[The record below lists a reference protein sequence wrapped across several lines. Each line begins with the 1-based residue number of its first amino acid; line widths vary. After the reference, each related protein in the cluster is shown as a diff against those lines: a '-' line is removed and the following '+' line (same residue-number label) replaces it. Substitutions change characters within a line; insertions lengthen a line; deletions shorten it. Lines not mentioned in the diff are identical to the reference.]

1 MITVRSIIVEALNRS
16 NLVSRRQSPPAD
28 MVESSLRLL
37 KGIAAKYSNDNLL
50 QFLISEC
57 GGTLDK
63 REFVL
68 GDIDADHPDEYMDVD
83 IFAQNIKKVNR
94 VYWRAK
100 DNNNGLGSYV
110 ELTYASPDDFDGY
123 PDGSGVYTYQPV
135 NDLQVVLKVK
145 LLPNEGTEI
154 KVLYNRKWSIG
165 LDDELR
171 IPEQYEELF
180 IVALTHKLALT
191 FPRLSTEQV
200 NLLKNELKE
209 MEANV
214 ATASRAHKYVS
225 RSTQLRAAV
234 SRADFISG
242 RMFYGV

>member
-16 NLVSRRQSPPAD
+16 NLVSRRQTPAAD
-28 MVESSLRLL
+28 MTETGLRLL

-57 GGTLDK
+57 GGTLDR
-63 REFVL
+63 REYVL
-68 GDIDADHPDEYMDVD
+68 GETDAEHPEEYMDVD
-83 IFAQNIKKVNR
+83 ISAHNIQKVNR

-100 DNNNGLGSYV
+100 ENNGMGSYV
-110 ELTYASPDDFDGY
+110 ELNYASPDDFDGY

-135 NDLQVVLKVK
+135 NDLQVILKVK

-171 IPEQYEELF
+171 IPDQYAELF

-191 FPRLSTEQV
+191 FPRLSAEQV
-200 NLLKNELKE
+200 NLLKAELTE
-209 MEANV
+209 MENNV
-214 ATASRAHKYVS
+214 ATASRAHKYVT
-225 RSTQLRAAV
+225 RSTRLRAAV
-234 SRADFISG
+234 SRSDFISG

>member
-16 NLVSRRQSPPAD
+16 NLVSRRQSAPAD
-28 MVESSLRLL
+28 MVETALRLL

-63 REFVL
+63 REYVL
-68 GDIDADHPDEYMDVD
+68 GDFDTEYPDAYEEVD
-83 IFAQNIKKVNR
+83 IVAHNIQKVNR
-94 VYWRAK
+94 VYWRGK
-100 DNNNGLGSYV
+100 NDNGLGSYI

-123 PDGSGVYTYQPV
+123 PDGSGVYTYQPI
-135 NDLQVVLKVK
+135 NDLQVVLKIK
-145 LLPNEGTEI
+145 LLPNTGTEF
-154 KVLYNRKWSIG
+154 KVLYNRKWSIN

-171 IPEQYEELF
+171 IPEQYSELF

-191 FPRLSTEQV
+191 FPRLSAEQV
-200 NLLKNELKE
+200 NLLKQELTE
-209 MEANV
+209 MEKNV
-214 ATASRAHKYVS
+214 ATASRAHKYIS

>member
-16 NLVSRRQSPPAD
+16 NLVSRRQSPSAD
-28 MVESSLRLL
+28 MTETGLRLL

-50 QFLISEC
+50 QFIIAEC
-57 GGTLDK
+57 GSTLDK

-68 GDIDADHPDEYMDVD
+68 GDIDSEHQEEYMPVD
-83 IFAQNIKKVNR
+83 ILAPNIQKVNR

-100 DNNNGLGSYV
+100 DDGGLGSYI
-110 ELTYASPDDFDGY
+110 ELQYASPDDFDGY
-123 PDGSGVYTYQPV
+123 PDGSGIYTYQPI
-135 NDLQVVLKVK
+135 NDMQVILKVK
-145 LLPNEGTEI
+145 LLPNDGTEI
-154 KVLYNRKWSIG
+154 KVIYNRKWNIG

-171 IPEQYEELF
+171 IPEQYSELF
-180 IVALTHKLALT
+180 IVSLTHKLALT

-200 NLLKNELKE
+200 KLLKEELTD
-209 MEANV
+209 MEKNV

-242 RMFYGV
+242 RMFFGG

>member
-1 MITVRSIIVEALNRS
+1 MITVRSIIVEALSRS
-16 NLVSRRQSPPAD
+16 NLVSRRQTPPAD
-28 MVESSLRLL
+28 MVETGLRLL

-50 QFLISEC
+50 QFLVSEC

-63 REFVL
+63 REYVL
-68 GDIDADHPDEYMDVD
+68 GDFDTEYPDAYEEVD
-83 IFAQNIKKVNR
+83 IVAHNIQKVNR
-94 VYWRAK
+94 VYWRGK
-100 DNNNGLGSYV
+100 GDNGLGSYI

-135 NDLQVVLKVK
+135 NDLQVILKIK
-145 LLPNEGTEI
+145 LLPNTGTEF
-154 KVLYNRKWSIG
+154 KVLYNRKWSIN

-171 IPEQYEELF
+171 IPEQYSELF

-191 FPRLSTEQV
+191 FPRLSAEQV
-200 NLLKNELKE
+200 NLLKQELTE
-209 MEANV
+209 MEKNV
-214 ATASRAHKYVS
+214 ATASRAHKYIS

-242 RMFYGV
+242 RMFYGG

>member
-16 NLVSRRQSPPAD
+16 NLVSRRQTPPAD
-28 MVESSLRLL
+28 MTETGLRLL

-63 REFVL
+63 QEYVL
-68 GDIDADHPDEYMDVD
+68 GDIDADHPDEYLTVD
-83 IFAQNIKKVNR
+83 IAATNIQKVNR
-94 VYWRAK
+94 MYWRGK
-100 DNNNGLGSYV
+100 GSNGLGSYV
-110 ELTYASPDDFDGY
+110 ELSYASPDDFDAY

-135 NDLQVVLKVK
+135 NDLQIVLKTK
-145 LLPNEGTEI
+145 LRPDPNTEY

-171 IPEQYEELF
+171 IPEQYSELF
-180 IVALTHKLALT
+180 IIALTHKLALT

-200 NLLKNELKE
+200 KLLKDELTE
-209 MEANV
+209 MEKNV

-225 RSTQLRAAV
+225 RSTQLRGAV

-242 RMFYGV
+242 RMFFGG

>member
-1 MITVRSIIVEALNRS
+1 MITVRSIIIEALNRS
-16 NLVSRRQSPPAD
+16 NLKSRRQSPPAD
-28 MVESSLRLL
+28 MTETGLRLL

-63 REFVL
+63 REYVL
-68 GDIDADHPDEYMDVD
+68 GDIDADHQEEYMTVD
-83 IFAQNIKKVNR
+83 MFAPNIQKVNR

-100 DNNNGLGSYV
+100 DNAGLGSYI

-171 IPEQYEELF
+171 IPDQYAELF

-200 NLLKNELKE
+200 NLLKNELTE
-209 MEANV
+209 MEKNV